1 MIEFSVFEKLFLFFF
16 LGLAIFSLIR
26 SYRIIKRTANRGKNN
41 FRKISIK
48 QVVNTLIKKVILLST
63 TWKTRFWTN
72 IAHLVIVW
80 GFLLFLF
87 VNVYDIM
94 TKFFPNLSFPER
106 FSQIF
111 FPAADILGGLI
122 ILGVFYFAIRRI
134 FFRKDL
140 EIRSNVKLLPN
151 VRQSINRD
159 SAIVLMLIF
168 IHVFSRILAESLKA
182 VYIPSTYY
190 LPITNYLS
198 TLFFPSPFI
207 IFFWK
212 VFSWSSL
219 ISLLVFIP
227 YFPFSKHFHLVIA
240 PIKYSLRQDEDS
252 LSPIQPINFEDE
264 NLQSF
269 GANKLEEMESTAI
282 LDAYACIMCCRCQ
295 NVCPPYISGS
305 ELSPAAYEINKR
317 YYLNQNFGLFSQDS
331 FVSTSLTD
339 FAITE
344 KAVWDCTAC
353 GACVNICPVGIDP
366 LSDII
371 QIRRELVLMENKYP
385 KSFQLLFRN
394 LERYANPWGIDNTHR
409 LDWTNNAVI
418 TTIDRNPNPD
428 ILWWVGCAGAF
439 DSLSQKSSLALLSI
453 IQQAKVNYSVLG
465 KLENC
470 TGDAARRAGKEDLY
484 FQLAEQNIERLNE
497 INPKRIMTGC
507 AHCFHALKNEYRSF
521 GGHYEVIHS
530 SQLLLELINT
540 KEIKLNQDTSQE
552 SISFH
557 DPCYLSRFNDS
568 AEFPHKVLENCN
580 KKVFPLHYERN
591 STWCCGAGGTQIW
604 KETELSGLPIN
615 QVRFDQLMS
624 FPSDSLV
631 TACPFCKTMM
641 EEANQKIDK
650 HIKIEDISEHV
661 LRKIKMGYE

>member
-1 MIEFSVFEKLFLFFF
+1 MIEFSIFEKFILFFF
-16 LGLAIFSLIR
+16 LGLAIYSMIR
-26 SYRIIKRTANRGKNN
+26 SYRIIIKTVNRGKNN

-48 QVVNTLIKKVILLST
+48 NIVNTLIKKVILLVS

-72 IAHLVIVW
+72 IAHLFIVW

-87 VNVYDIM
+87 VNVYDIL
-94 TKFFPNLSFPER
+94 TKFFPNFSFPKR
-106 FSQIF
+106 FSEIV
-111 FPAADILGGLI
+111 FPAVDILGGLI
-122 ILGVFYFAIRRI
+122 ILGVFYFALRRI

-140 EIRSNVKLLPN
+140 EICSNVKLLPN

-168 IHVFSRILAESLKA
+168 IHVFSRILAESLKT
-182 VYIPSTYY
+182 VYLPSTYW
-190 LPITNYLS
+190 LPITNSLS
-198 TLFFPSPFI
+198 TLWLASPFI

-212 VFSWSSL
+212 IFSWSSIL
-219 ISLLVFIP
+219 SLLVFIP
-227 YFPFSKHFHLVIA
+227 YFPYTKHFHLIMA
-240 PIKYSLRQDEDS
+240 PIKYIFRQDENS
-252 LSPIQPINFEDE
+252 FSSIQSINFEDE
-264 NLQSF
+264 NQQSF
-269 GANKLEEMESTAI
+269 GANKLEEMDGTAI

-317 YYLNQNFGLFSQDS
+317 YYLNQNYGSFSKES
-331 FVSTSLTD
+331 FVSTALTD

-353 GACVNICPVGIDP
+353 GACVSICPVGIDP

-385 KSFQLLFRN
+385 KSFQILFRN
-394 LERYANPWGIDNTHR
+394 LDRYANPWGIDNSHR
-409 LDWTNNAVI
+409 LDWANTTTI
-418 TTIDRNPNPD
+418 TTIEQNPEPE

-439 DSLSQKSSLALLSI
+439 DALSQKSSLALLRI
-453 IQQAKVNYSVLG
+453 LQQAKVNYSVLG

-470 TGDAARRAGKEDLY
+470 TGDSARRAGKEDLY
-484 FQLAEQNIERLNE
+484 CQLAQQNIEQLNE
-497 INPKRIMTGC
+497 INLKRIMTGC
-507 AHCFHALKNEYRSF
+507 AHCYHALKNEYPSY
-521 GGHYEVIHS
+521 GGHFEVIHS
-530 SQLLLELINT
+530 SQFLLELINT
-540 KEIKLNQDTSQE
+540 NEIILNQDTNHE

-568 AEFPHKVLENCN
+568 AKFPHKVLENCN
-580 KKVFPLHYERN
+580 EKVFSLQYERDN
-591 STWCCGAGGTQIW
+591 TWCCGAGGTQIW
-604 KETELSGLPIN
+604 KETEFTGSPIN
-615 QVRFDQLMS
+615 QVRFEQLMS

-641 EEANQKIDK
+641 EEANQKANKLIN
-650 HIKIEDISEHV
+650 IEDISEHV
-661 LRKIKMGYE
+661 LRKIKMENE